1 MTRRRVGADEPV
13 ECQNGRMTDLIERCA
28 ELPRRSFS
36 TGDVVVEQSTPFGS
50 IVILVEGSVSIERDG
65 VTLAMLDTPGAV
77 LGEMS
82 TVLERPSTAT
92 VRALSDCTVLQ
103 ADDGAA
109 FLRERPDVLLDV
121 AKALATRLDNLTGHL
136 TDVKRQYGGDSGHLG
151 MLDDVLSTLMHHQ
164 TKAVTPGSARMP
176 DLDY

>member
-1 MTRRRVGADEPV
+1 MTRSSGVAAASVG
-13 ECQNGRMTDLIERCA
+13 CQNDSMSDLIERCDD
-28 ELPRRSFS
+28 LPQRSFAA
-36 TGDVVVEQSTPFGS
+36 GDVVVEQGSTFGS
-50 IVILVEGSVSIERDG
+50 ILILVDGSVSIERDG
-65 VTLAMLDTPGAV
+65 VMLATLDTPGAV

-109 FLRERPDVLLDV
+109 FLLERPDVLLEV
-121 AKALATRLDNLTGHL
+121 ARALATRLDNLTGHL
-136 TDVKRQYGGDSGHLG
+136 TDVKRQYADTGGHLG

-164 TKAVTPGSARMP
+164 TKTVTPGSARMP

>member
-1 MTRRRVGADEPV
+1 M
-13 ECQNGRMTDLIERCA
+13 CGRFVSAGSPDRIAAYFDTVLPTEVVA
-28 ELPRRSFS
+28 ES
-36 TGDVVVEQSTPFGS
+36 
-50 IVILVEGSVSIERDG
+50 
-65 VTLAMLDTPGAV
+65 

-82 TVLERPSTAT
+82 TVLGRPATAT
-92 VRALSDCTVLQ
+92 VRAMSDCTVLQ

-121 AKALATRLDNLTGHL
+121 AKALAARLDNLTGHL
-136 TDVKRQYGGDSGHLG
+136 TDVKRQYGGDAGHLG
-151 MLDDVLSTLMHHQ
+151 MLDDVLSTLLHHQ

>member
-1 MTRRRVGADEPV
+1 
-13 ECQNGRMTDLIERCA
+13 MTDLIERCA
-28 ELPRRSFS
+28 DLPRRFFA
-36 TGDVVVEQSTPFGS
+36 TGDVVVEQGSPFGS
-50 IVILVEGSVSIERDG
+50 IAILVEGSVSIERDG
-65 VTLAMLDTPGAV
+65 VPLAMLDTPGAV

-92 VRALSDCTVLQ
+92 VRAVTDCTVLQ
-103 ADDGAA
+103 AVDGAA

-136 TDVKRQYGGDSGHLG
+136 TDVKQQYGNDSGHLG

-164 TKAVTPGSARMP
+164 TKPVQPGSARMP